1 MSTRE
6 LFAGAI
12 TAVAPVNLIDASE
25 IRQVPDTQEVF
36 LYPDSSASI
45 IVEILERVD
54 PVDYQAAAKFHFDSL
69 AHDNSA
75 ARSEITSVD
84 LIPNDRGDRTPS
96 VIVLSGTQRVQKFN
110 RSSLDEVLI
119 LMAIY
124 RVTEKNTDIVVTFN
138 IPTESEDGGALDAQG
153 VQIIRSHF
161 DKFSQSLQ
169 IINFDLF
176 A

>member
-1 MSTRE
+1 M
-6 LFAGAI
+6 
-12 TAVAPVNLIDASE
+12 
-25 IRQVPDTQEVF
+25 
-36 LYPDSSASI
+36 
-45 IVEILERVD
+45 
-54 PVDYQAAAKFHFDSL
+54 
-69 AHDNSA
+69 
-75 ARSEITSVD
+75 
-84 LIPNDRGDRTPS
+84 
-96 VIVLSGTQRVQKFN
+96 LSGTQRVQKFN